1 MTFAEW
7 HKDYL
12 LESCSPKQGK
22 GLEMII
28 ITIATIIAWE
38 LVIATFAFLSKVI
51 PLKNYY
57 RKRVKVQIT
66 LLGIASL
73 LGAFVWLF
81 IKVAPDL
88 LLSDESLWD
97 TELAG
102 VMFFL
107 YFLLFVA
114 SVYRYFLEKNITK
127 KELKE
132 RDELLYGKDE
142 SRSFNTIKRILYGIA
157 AIDACMIVIYFSQLS
172 IFDMDLVGRLAG
184 GLSMILF
191 GAALLGLLIT
201 ESGLGVKL
209 LRLLSWLSILAG
221 IIKIFFK

>member
-1 MTFAEW
+1 
-7 HKDYL
+7 
-12 LESCSPKQGK
+12 
-22 GLEMII
+22 MII

-142 SRSFNTIKRILYGIA
+142 SRSFNTIERILYGIA
-157 AIDACMIVIYFSQLS
+157 AIDACLIVIYISQLS
-172 IFDMDLVGRLAG
+172 IVDIDLVGPLAG
-184 GLSMILF
+184 GISMSLF
-191 GAALLGLLIT
+191 GAVMLGILRNDRGLLPI
-201 ESGLGVKL
+201 L
-209 LRLLSWLSILAG
+209 LRLFSWLLILAG
-221 IIKIFFK
+221 IINIFFKVE